1 MVAFLKPVE
10 RERSGHPAHRA
21 FFSFA
26 RIFKIRGTRERNCL
40 NQKTSLLSMR
50 CVLLGY
56 TANKGS
62 GHDTYLIMHF
72 HSTILC
78 KKKLDLH
85 QN

>member
-1 MVAFLKPVE
+1 
-10 RERSGHPAHRA
+10 
-21 FFSFA
+21 
-26 RIFKIRGTRERNCL
+26 
-40 NQKTSLLSMR
+40 MR